1 MCLQE
6 LAGREERL
14 SACEDLGAD
23 VVVNYKTEDSVARL
37 KEETRAKGV
46 DVIMDQIVGLY
57 LQRNLNNRS
66 IDKRLFLIG
75 GAIVK
80 VNLNTQHR
88 HRSKRKNFARNANR
102 GTAVRDF
109 SSVSENRGLIPSQ
122 LLSKDSCRGLWPSPG
137 KQSAIGL
144 ITVEQQR

>member
-80 VNLNTQHR
+80 HR

>member
-1 MCLQE
+1 MTSLEAWQGLVIVVGTAVE
-6 LAGREERL
+6 LLEIAGKEERL

-80 VNLNTQHR
+80 VNLN
-88 HRSKRKNFARNANR
+88 SM
-102 GTAVRDF
+102 
-109 SSVSENRGLIPSQ
+109 
-122 LLSKDSCRGLWPSPG
+122 
-137 KQSAIGL
+137 
-144 ITVEQQR
+144 ITISLTT

>member
-66 IDKRLFLIG
+66 IDKRLFLI
-75 GAIVK
+75 A
-80 VNLNTQHR
+80 QHR